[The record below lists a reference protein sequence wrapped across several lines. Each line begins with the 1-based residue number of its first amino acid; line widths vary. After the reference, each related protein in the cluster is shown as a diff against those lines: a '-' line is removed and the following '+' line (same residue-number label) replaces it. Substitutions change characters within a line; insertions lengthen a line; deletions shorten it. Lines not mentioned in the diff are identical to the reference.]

1 MAMKSHCDACQR
13 DHDERAWRALGM
25 VCGRCGEHTG
35 DHNQGH
41 FTTYCTLGQLTLDE
55 PPHVEPHFCCPSRC
69 HRVRP
74 LVDNVAVV
82 R

>member
-1 MAMKSHCDACQR
+1 MAMKSSCDACAT
-13 DHDERAWRALGM
+13 DHDEQTWRRLGM

-41 FTTYCTLGQLTLDE
+41 FGSYCKDLEVGAE
-55 PPHVEPHFCCPSRC
+55 YFIEPHFCCPSQC